1 MSTVHEVLTMKKL
14 SLLLIML
21 FTAPLFA
28 ADALQEVAAAEN
40 ARVAAFVSKDTA
52 ALDKL
57 LRDDLTYVHASGRVD
72 NKKSLIE
79 AIRSDQLHY
88 TSFTKKAMNVRLA
101 GDTAVLDGEYAVKV
115 INRGA
120 NPENLDL
127 NVFFLAVYV
136 HSPSGWQ
143 LMAWQTTRDIRPEK
157 P

>member
-1 MSTVHEVLTMKKL
+1 MKKL
-14 SLLLIML
+14 SLLLALLCI
-21 FTAPLFA
+21 TSPLLA
-28 ADALQEVAAAEN
+28 ADARDEVLAAEK
-40 ARVAAFVSKDTA
+40 ARVAAFVSKDAA

-57 LRDDLTYVHASGRVD
+57 LRDDLTYIHASGRTD

-88 TSFTKKAMNVRLA
+88 TSFTNKAMHVRL
-101 GDTAVLDGEYAVKV
+101 DPDNHTAILDGEYAVKV

-136 HSPSGWQ
+136 HSNNGWQ
-143 LMAWQTTRDIRPEK
+143 LMAWQTTRDVRPESH
-157 P
+157 